1 MRSPAAKASIGL
13 FSEGDGM
20 EALLD
25 IRRLSTTLASPDE
38 KPVEVLRGMNLAVNP
53 AEVVCLVGE
62 SGSGKSVL
70 ARSVMG
76 LLDARTILKQSGE
89 IRFEGENLLG
99 ASERRLNALRGKR
112 ISMVFQDPMT
122 SLNPVYTVGE
132 QMTDLL
138 RLHDPKLTAQDRRK
152 KAAEL
157 LDSVGIPEPE
167 RVLAN
172 YPFQISG
179 GMRQRVMI
187 AMAVAF
193 VPKLLIADEPTT
205 ALDVSVE
212 RQIIGLLNDLRK
224 RTHMALLFITHD
236 LALAYEIA
244 DRIAVCEKGRIVE
257 FGSREDVFRRPQAIY
272 TKKLLNSL
280 LRI

>member
-1 MRSPAAKASIGL
+1 
-13 FSEGDGM
+13 M